1 MNDARAFNLENKL
14 SRIYDEIRLSNR
26 IKLLELIK
34 KGLIN
39 VEVLSLLG
47 ADEQWVQEAKD
58 ALRHSGG
65 ASTLRRD
72 ALDI

>member
-39 VEVLSLLG
+39 DEVFSLLG
-47 ADEQWVQEAKD
+47 ADEQWVQKAKD
-58 ALRHSGG
+58 ALRSSGG
-65 ASTLRRD
+65 AN
-72 ALDI
+72 ALKMTEY

>member
-14 SRIYDEIRLSNR
+14 SQIYDEIRLSNR

-39 VEVLSLLG
+39 DEVLSLLG
-47 ADEQWVQEAKD
+47 ADEQWVQKAKD
-58 ALRHSGG
+58 ALGRSGG
-65 ASTLRRD
+65 AN
-72 ALDI
+72 ALKMTGY

>member
-26 IKLLELIK
+26 IKLLGLIK

-39 VEVLSLLG
+39 DEVLSLLG
-47 ADEQWVQEAKD
+47 ADEQWVQKAKD
-58 ALRHSGG
+58 ALGSSGG
-65 ASTLRRD
+65 AN
-72 ALDI
+72 ALKMTGY

>member
-1 MNDARAFNLENKL
+1 MNDARVFNLENKL

-39 VEVLSLLG
+39 DEVLSLLG
-47 ADEQWVQEAKD
+47 ADEQWVQKAKD
-58 ALRHSGG
+58 TLGRSGG
-65 ASTLRRD
+65 AN
-72 ALDI
+72 ALKMTGY

>member
-26 IKLLELIK
+26 IKLLELVK

-39 VEVLSLLG
+39 DEVLSLLG
-47 ADEQWVQEAKD
+47 ADEQWVQKAKD
-58 ALRHSGG
+58 ALRSLGG
-65 ASTLRRD
+65 AN
-72 ALDI
+72 ALKMTGY

>member
-39 VEVLSLLG
+39 DEVLSLLG
-47 ADEQWVQEAKD
+47 ADEQWVQKAKD
-58 ALRHSGG
+58 ALGRSGG
-65 ASTLRRD
+65 ASTFKM
-72 ALDI
+72 AGY

>member
-1 MNDARAFNLENKL
+1 MNDARAFNLESKL

-39 VEVLSLLG
+39 DEVLSLLG
-47 ADEQWVQEAKD
+47 ADERWVQEAKD
-58 ALRHSGG
+58 ALRRSGG
-65 ASTLRRD
+65 ASTLKM
-72 ALDI
+72 AGC

>member
-39 VEVLSLLG
+39 DEVLSLLG
-47 ADEQWVQEAKD
+47 ADEQWV
-58 ALRHSGG
+58 
-65 ASTLRRD
+65 
-72 ALDI
+72 